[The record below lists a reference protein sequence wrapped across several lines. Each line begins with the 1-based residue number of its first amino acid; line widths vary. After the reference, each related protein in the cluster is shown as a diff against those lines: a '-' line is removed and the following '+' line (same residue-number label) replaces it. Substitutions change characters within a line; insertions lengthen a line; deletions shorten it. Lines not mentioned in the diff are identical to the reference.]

1 MMGPSALSTTVV
13 NRALRTV
20 PYPLLGENTLCL
32 SDSCI
37 LAPDDEGN
45 MALMFRSRTFCL
57 LCITQVFVLRPSA
70 LSGDCY
76 ACFSVGGSSAL
87 PQPATA

>member
-20 PYPLLGENTLCL
+20 PYPLLGENTLVL
-32 SDSCI
+32 SDTCI

-45 MALMFRSRTFCL
+45 MALMFRCAA
-57 LCITQVFVLRPSA
+57 VRPTLQTREKRGQSMWEGIP
-70 LSGDCY
+70 L
-76 ACFSVGGSSAL
+76 VIL
-87 PQPATA
+87 

>member
-1 MMGPSALSTTVV
+1 MEPLEGLEMMGPSALSTTVV

-45 MALMFRSRTFCL
+45 MAIMFRSRPRCQA
-57 LCITQVFVLRPSA
+57 CVRPSLWGFVA
-70 LSGDCY
+70 SGVCPNHMLT
-76 ACFSVGGSSAL
+76 SR
-87 PQPATA
+87 